1 MSQALYVCPSGRE
14 RGYATDENAY
24 ASAPS
29 CAYADLVASLS
40 GVHDLHDVAEGHD
53 WNEAQYAAHVA
64 AQVREVRAGWE
75 CVTRGVRPPG
85 TRAAQAY
92 VSVQGG
98 PAIIASLFGGTNLVY
113 DTWPRSE
120 VRRVYA
126 RARVMNVD
134 LGVISARSAQENQH
148 EEYTTFFNTFSNA
161 SIAVATSHAA
171 LMRLVHE
178 RL

>member
-1 MSQALYVCPSGRE
+1 MPGCHVSQALYVCPSGRE

-85 TRAAQAY
+85 TRATQAY

-120 VRRVYA
+120 VRRRGCTHA
-126 RARVMNVD
+126 RGR
-134 LGVISARSAQENQH
+134 
-148 EEYTTFFNTFSNA
+148 
-161 SIAVATSHAA
+161 
-171 LMRLVHE
+171 
-178 RL
+178 